1 MAGEERKCIMTA
13 TEQEMM
19 ERAEAIR
26 TVKELRAACAEF
38 GVEMTPEEE
47 DAFMAMKASG
57 GELSDKEL
65 DATVGGRGVH
75 SPYSGR
81 LIVTAFYKCDRITP
95 GANNCVSCD
104 YSKYSFP
111 YRYCMIK

>member
-1 MAGEERKCIMTA
+1 MAA

-19 ERAEAIR
+19 DRAEAIQ
-26 TVKELRAACAEF
+26 TVDELRAACAEF
-38 GVEMTPEEE
+38 AVEMTPEEE

-57 GELSDKEL
+57 SELSDKEL
-65 DATVGGRGVH
+65 DAAVGGRGMH
-75 SPYSGR
+75 GLYSGR
-81 LIVTAFYKCDRITP
+81 LVVTAFYRCDRITP

-111 YRYCMIK
+111 YRYCMLK